1 MIRNIF
7 VTLLVSLLSL
17 HPVFSKDFRVNV
29 NYLVFHIPDETS
41 YLELQFKVRSLIRNM
56 KDQVIH
62 VYTEIFRKN
71 RMQT

>member
-41 YLELQFKVRSLIRNM
+41 YLECFGSNLAVCS
-56 KDQVIH
+56 D
-62 VYTEIFRKN
+62 
-71 RMQT
+71 